1 MGLSGGSWQSAL
13 PLGMAAGEKEWKT
26 PQLHCHH
33 LRVGWLWPQENRT
46 RAVHP
51 CTQTDHLQH
60 PCNTMRMPLP
70 GLVAF
75 GAEHCSLTK
84 FPVPSPCCS
93 QVLLQKRAKRCT
105 LVPSRH
111 SCLCLPIQFQCL
123 PSHDCR
129 SKLSVIR
136 SSDLLQKVLESRSL
150 HRTLKD

>member
-75 GAEHCSLTK
+75 GAEHCGLTK
-84 FPVPSPCCS
+84 FPVRVLAALRCCS
-93 QVLLQKRAKRCT
+93 RKGPRDA
-105 LVPSRH
+105 H
-111 SCLCLPIQFQCL
+111 SCHLAIHVFASQSSSSACHLMIAG
-123 PSHDCR
+123 PSCQ
-129 SKLSVIR
+129 SFAVVICCKK
-136 SSDLLQKVLESRSL
+136 SLKVAVCTGL
-150 HRTLKD
+150 

>member
-26 PQLHCHH
+26 LQLHCHH

-51 CTQTDHLQH
+51 CTQTHHLQH

-75 GAEHCSLTK
+75 GAEHCGLTK

-93 QVLLQKRAKRCT
+93 QVLLQKRAKRCH
-105 LVPSRH
+105 LAIHVFASQSSSSACHLMIAGPSCQ
-111 SCLCLPIQFQCL
+111 SFAV
-123 PSHDCR
+123 
-129 SKLSVIR
+129 VICCKK
-136 SSDLLQKVLESRSL
+136 SLKVTVCTGL
-150 HRTLKD
+150 